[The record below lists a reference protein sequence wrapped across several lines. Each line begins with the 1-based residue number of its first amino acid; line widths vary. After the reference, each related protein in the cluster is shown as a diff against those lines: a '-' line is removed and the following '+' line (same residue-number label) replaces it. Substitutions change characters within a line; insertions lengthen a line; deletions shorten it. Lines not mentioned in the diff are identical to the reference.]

1 MGHSGEL
8 NKQKIRIVTQGFR
21 TRQTMAFSVQSTF
34 LHLIAIM
41 NYDTNSLERIRLF
54 KPGVDCLLILA
65 NDSYYGDR
73 CHFLSYVTKMH

>member
-21 TRQTMAFSVQSTF
+21 TRQTMAFSVQFTF

-54 KPGVDCLLILA
+54 KQCKSNLTRGRLPIDFG
-65 NDSYYGDR
+65 
-73 CHFLSYVTKMH
+73 K